1 MKAYYRP
8 NGTLIIK
15 ADDDYILQVP
25 KGYAIFVDL
34 NGLEE
39 GGRKLRLRKPSYTHE
54 VPVKPV
60 LLIRAA
66 GPTETATS
74 MTDGLGDLP
83 EATDCCN
90 NHSCPHHD
98 GWVRDVVGGEWYDP
112 LAPRPDR

>member
-8 NGTLIIK
+8 NGTIIITP
-15 ADDDYILQVP
+15 AEGPIQVP
-25 KGYAIFVDL
+25 QGYGIVVDL
-34 NGLEE
+34 SGLEE

-54 VPVKPV
+54 VPAKPV
-60 LLIRAA
+60 LLIHAA
-66 GPTETATS
+66 GPTGTATP